1 VGHSSVIRHFI
12 HDALYITNCV
22 SSTWPKAVPLLVLS
36 TLLVYANCVNK
47 TLVFDDDA
55 WIVDVPALDDPPEY
69 LRLIEGRP
77 LLGVTNLVLHNL
89 GRNNPVGHHVL
100 NILIHLAATLTLY
113 GVIRRSLLRPR
124 FGDRF
129 AGRAPYLAFAAA
141 LLWMAHPL
149 QTQCVTYIIQR
160 GESMAGL
167 FYMLILYAM
176 LRADESENE
185 EGYNWERFAW
195 YWLAV
200 ASLIFG
206 YASKEIMAS
215 APGTVILFD
224 RIFLARSIRE
234 MIRRRWTFYLAFL
247 ATWAAFTVWH
257 LTRAHKTEGGI
268 GFQMEAIT
276 PLKYALTETGVILYY
291 LQISVWPFG
300 LAIDYQ
306 SWPWWGTL
314 SEAMPEAAIVGGML
328 LVTAVL
334 LFWRPAVG
342 FVCAWFF
349 IALAPTSSVLPI
361 VDAVFE
367 HRMYL
372 SLASVTVL
380 GVFLGDWLLRILRVG
395 FARPVILAAVAIA
408 LGVLTFLR
416 NEEYRSREVVWQV
429 AVERMPDSVRARSN
443 YSQGLLINS
452 KHAEVVPV
460 LKRALE
466 SSPYDTT
473 ALQNLAGAYEG
484 LGRFAN
490 AADCYHRLKEG
501 YPYDWK
507 YWRMYAATM
516 LLLGSWEDAE
526 AAYLRAGELN
536 KKKADE
542 GKEVEAAEPHYGR
555 AAALFALGR
564 AEEADAEVRLATA
577 IDPSWPETVL
587 SMSRTTIEDERLRKY
602 PDAVRS
608 ARTWVELG
616 LRYVKT
622 TLAIHLD
629 TYAMVCAASGDFGV
643 AAAACR
649 EGLRTTPGG
658 PWGSL
663 LRDRLRMYEQ
673 KRVPWPE

>member
-1 VGHSSVIRHFI
+1 MSS
-12 HDALYITNCV
+12 N
-22 SSTWPKAVPLLVLS
+22 WPKAIPLLVLS

-55 WIVDVPALDDPPEY
+55 WILDVPSLDNPPEY
-69 LRLIEGRP
+69 LRMIEGRP
-77 LLGVTNLVLHNL
+77 LLGLTNILMHNL

-176 LRADESENE
+176 LRADEAEDE
-185 EGYNWERFAW
+185 EGYSWERFAW

-200 ASLIFG
+200 ASVVLG

-215 APGTVILFD
+215 APGAVILFD
-224 RIFLARSIRE
+224 RIFLSRSLRE
-234 MIRRRWTFYLAFL
+234 MIRRRWIFYVFFL
-247 ATWAAFTVWH
+247 ATWAAFTAWH

-276 PLKYALTETGVILYY
+276 PWKYALTETGVILYY

-306 SWPWWGTL
+306 GWPWSSTL

-328 LVTAVL
+328 LVTLVL

-372 SLASVTVL
+372 SLASVAVF
-380 GVFLGDWLLRILRVG
+380 GVFLGDWLLRTVRLG
-395 FARPVILAAVAIA
+395 FARPIVLAAVAIA
-408 LGVLTFLR
+408 LGTLTFLR
-416 NEEYRSREVVWQV
+416 NEEYRSREVVWRV

-443 YSQGLLINS
+443 YAQGLLINS

-466 SSPYDTT
+466 MSPYDST

-484 LGRFAN
+484 LGRYAD
-490 AADCYHRLKEG
+490 AGDCYQRLKEG
-501 YPYDWK
+501 YPSDWK

-516 LLLGSWEDAE
+516 LLLGVWDEAE

-542 GKEVEAAEPHYGR
+542 GKEGESAEPHYGR

-564 AEEADAEVRLATA
+564 ADEADAEIRSATA
-577 IDPSWPETVL
+577 IDSSWPEGVL
-587 SMSRTTIEDERLRKY
+587 SVARTTIEDERPRKY

-608 ARTWVELG
+608 SRTWAELG
-616 LRYVKT
+616 LRYMKSPH
-622 TLAIHLD
+622 AMHLD
-629 TYAMVCAASGDFGV
+629 TLAMCCAASGDFDV

-649 EGLRTTPGG
+649 EGLRTTPSG